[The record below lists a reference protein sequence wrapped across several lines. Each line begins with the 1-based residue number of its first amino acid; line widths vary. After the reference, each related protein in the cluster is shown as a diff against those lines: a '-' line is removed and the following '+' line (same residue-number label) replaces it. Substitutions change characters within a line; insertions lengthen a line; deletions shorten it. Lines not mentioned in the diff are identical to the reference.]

1 MFENFTKRFEKQKE
15 PMPSFE
21 DAKYEVEVII
31 TFRKKYNK
39 VRAFSEKD
47 AGAKTVD
54 KIKRQNRSYL
64 DKGLH
69 FIEATAEKAE
79 RIKDD

>member
-1 MFENFTKRFEKQKE
+1 MFENFTKRFEKEKE

-21 DAKYEVEVII
+21 DGKYQVEVII
-31 TFRKKYNK
+31 TFRKSYA
-39 VRAFSEKD
+39 VRAFSAKY

-54 KIKRQNRSYL
+54 KIKRQNKNYL
-64 DKGLH
+64 RQGLH

>member
-1 MFENFTKRFEKQKE
+1 MFENFTKRFEKEQE
-15 PMPSFE
+15 PTFSCC
-21 DAKYEVEVII
+21 DAKYHVEVII
-31 TFRKKYNK
+31 TFRKSYA
-39 VRAFSEKD
+39 VRAFGAKD

-54 KIKRQNRSYL
+54 KIKRQNKNYL
-64 DKGLH
+64 RQGLH

>member
-1 MFENFTKRFEKQKE
+1 MFESLTKRFEKK
-15 PMPSFE
+15 PTSISG

-31 TFRKKYNK
+31 TFRKSYR
-39 VRAFSEKD
+39 VRAFSAKD

-54 KIKRQNRSYL
+54 KIKRQNRTYL

-69 FIEATAEKAE
+69 FIQATAEKAE